1 MKLLTIINR
10 LYLTNLLIVL
20 LIGGMAGFFIIRTS
34 INNEFNKKL
43 IAEKDQLIKEIK
55 KNPNVKEGY
64 FLNIGDKIS
73 FEEIPLGL
81 IISESIKDT
90 IYYDEF
96 EKSELPFRN
105 LSFSEKIKGKN
116 YLIIISKSLL
126 PNMDLIQSISIMIL
140 GISVVLIIALIFIN
154 KVILQKLWAP
164 FDYTLSHLKTFDITN
179 PQRVDLDKYRLN
191 SKVDEFKQLNNV
203 LDKMITQSIKD
214 YNSLKEFTENT
225 SHEIQTPLAIIKNK
239 AEALLQEDLSKEQLE
254 DVVKIYDAAGRLS
267 RLKSGLSLISR
278 IDNNQYIQTN
288 TINVRDFIE
297 QKLDDMEELIAI
309 KKLKVK
315 KTYYGNPM
323 LELNEELAGILFTNL
338 LNNAIK
344 HNFNKGKINIILKEV
359 ELLIENTG
367 GAPIIPTEQM
377 FNRFQKSG
385 ESLESTGLGLSLVKK
400 IVEYYQ
406 LKVKYVFDND
416 MHKVYLTFNHYADPG
431 AK

>member
-1 MKLLTIINR
+1 
-10 LYLTNLLIVL
+10 
-20 LIGGMAGFFIIRTS
+20 
-34 INNEFNKKL
+34 
-43 IAEKDQLIKEIK
+43 
-55 KNPNVKEGY
+55 
-64 FLNIGDKIS
+64 
-73 FEEIPLGL
+73 
-81 IISESIKDT
+81 
-90 IYYDEF
+90 
-96 EKSELPFRN
+96 
-105 LSFSEKIKGKN
+105 
-116 YLIIISKSLL
+116 
-126 PNMDLIQSISIMIL
+126 
-140 GISVVLIIALIFIN
+140 
-154 KVILQKLWAP
+154 
-164 FDYTLSHLKTFDITN
+164 
-179 PQRVDLDKYRLN
+179 
-191 SKVDEFKQLNNV
+191 
-203 LDKMITQSIKD
+203 
-214 YNSLKEFTENT
+214 
-225 SHEIQTPLAIIKNK
+225 
-239 AEALLQEDLSKEQLE
+239 
-254 DVVKIYDAAGRLS
+254 
-267 RLKSGLSLISR
+267 
-278 IDNNQYIQTN
+278 
-288 TINVRDFIE
+288 
-297 QKLDDMEELIAI
+297 DMEELIAI